1 MLDYLSSHK
10 LNPWAISTMQVSV
23 AQIKAKFT
31 AIAQRADAGEEV
43 IITTRGRPAYRLL
56 PIINTPERVP
66 FPDIT
71 ALAKLSKPYKGTRK
85 TMTNDAGTSSFV
97 ADWRA
102 QNERF

>member
-1 MLDYLSSHK
+1 
-10 LNPWAISTMQVSV
+10 MQVSV

-31 AIAQRADAGEEV
+31 AIAQQADAGEEV

-56 PIINTPERVP
+56 PIIDTPERVP

-71 ALAKLSKPYKGTRK
+71 ALAKLSKPYKGTKK
-85 TMTNDAGTSSFV
+85 TVANNGRVIDAGEGNFV

-102 QNERF
+102 HNERF

>member
-1 MLDYLSSHK
+1 
-10 LNPWAISTMQVSV
+10 MQVSV

-31 AIAQRADAGEEV
+31 AIAQQADAGEEV
-43 IITTRGRPAYRLL
+43 IITSRGKPAYRLL
-56 PIINTPERVP
+56 PIINMPERVP

-71 ALAKLSKPYKGTRK
+71 ALAKLSKPYKGTKR
-85 TMTNDAGTSSFV
+85 TVANSGRVIEAGEGGFV

>member
-1 MLDYLSSHK
+1 
-10 LNPWAISTMQVSV
+10 MQVSV

-31 AIAQRADAGEEV
+31 AIAQHADAGEEV
-43 IITTRGRPAYRLL
+43 IITTRGKPAYRLL
-56 PIINTPERVP
+56 PIINAPQRVP

-71 ALAKLSKPYKGTRK
+71 ALAKLSKPYKSTKK
-85 TMTNDAGTSSFV
+85 TAANSTGSGSFV

>member
-1 MLDYLSSHK
+1 
-10 LNPWAISTMQVSV
+10 MQVSV

-31 AIAQRADAGEEV
+31 AIAQQADAGEEV

-56 PIINTPERVP
+56 PIVNAPERVP
-66 FPDIT
+66 FPDVT
-71 ALAKLSKPYKGTRK
+71 ALAKLSKPYKGAK
-85 TMTNDAGTSSFV
+85 TATANSAGTSSFV

>member
-1 MLDYLSSHK
+1 
-10 LNPWAISTMQVSV
+10 MQVSV

-31 AIAQRADAGEEV
+31 AIAQHADAGEEV

-56 PIINTPERVP
+56 PIINTPERAP

-71 ALAKLSKPYKGTRK
+71 AFAKLSKPYKSTKK
-85 TMTNDAGTSSFV
+85 TAANSKGSGSFV

>member
-1 MLDYLSSHK
+1 
-10 LNPWAISTMQVSV
+10 MQVSV
-23 AQIKAKFT
+23 AEIKAKFT
-31 AIAQRADAGEEV
+31 AIAQQADAGEEV

-56 PIINTPERVP
+56 PIITTPKRAP

-71 ALAKLSKPYKGTRK
+71 ALAKQSKPCKSKNG
-85 TMTNDAGTSSFV
+85 FV

>member
-1 MLDYLSSHK
+1 
-10 LNPWAISTMQVSV
+10 MQVSV

-31 AIAQRADAGEEV
+31 AIAQQADAGEEV

-56 PIINTPERVP
+56 PIINTPDRAP
-66 FPDIT
+66 FPDVT
-71 ALAKLSKPYKGTRK
+71 ALAKLSKPYKGTK
-85 TMTNDAGTSSFV
+85 KAVANNAGTSSFV